1 EASHRPAAHAERARR
16 SRGRVRGGD
25 GRHAPPGARL
35 RRGAARRDAAPL
47 RPSGDG
53 RRQVLG
59 LQARADAGRRG
70 ARVPGRQRLRRG
82 VHDAAPLPRGAAQLD
97 LGRLR
102 QRDVPRRP
110 ARHGAWPRG
119 GGGVLRRGG
128 PRARRRSPARR
139 LRGPRARGARRRR
152 SGRDG
157 GRARAARLAAR
168 GWTVSATARRP
179 EAIRALGSRGC
190 RTLALDVCDEAS
202 MRAAVETIERAEGA
216 VGVLINNAGYG
227 QEGAFEEVPMAEVR
241 RQFETNV
248 FGLVR
253 LTQLVLPGMRR
264 QGWGRVVNLSSMG
277 GRLTLPGGAYYHAT
291 KYAVEALSDALRF
304 EVKPFGI
311 DVVVIEPGPIKT
323 RFGDT

>member
-1 EASHRPAAHAERARR
+1 MANVSRAVVITGC
-16 SRGRVRGGD
+16 STGI
-25 GRHAPPGARL
+25 
-35 RRGAARRDAAPL
+35 
-47 RPSGDG
+47 
-53 RRQVLG
+53 
-59 LQARADAGRRG
+59 
-70 ARVPGRQRLRRG
+70 
-82 VHDAAPLPRGAAQLD
+82 
-97 LGRLR
+97 
-102 QRDVPRRP
+102 
-110 ARHGAWPRG
+110 
-119 GGGVLRRGG
+119 
-128 PRARRRSPARR
+128 
-139 LRGPRARGARRRR
+139 
-152 SGRDG
+152 
-157 GRARAARLAAR
+157 GRATAEHLAAR
-168 GWTVSATARRP
+168 GWTVYATARRP
-179 EAIRALGSRGC
+179 EAIRELGSRGC

-216 VGVLINNAGYG
+216 VGVLVNNAGYG

-277 GRLTLPGGAYYHAT
+277 GRLPLPGGAFYHAT

-323 RFGDT
+323 RFGDTAIESVKSLGASGSPYAAFNALLAQKIKEAYEGPMGRFAAGPEAVAHVIEEAITATPPRPPYPAPFPGPFPTGPPRRVPDRAFDGFLRTQFPASAR